1 MRASSYT
8 PGGKATVSYTNRNYY
23 LRGMFT
29 YSTGLNE
36 KGWAFTASAGGR
48 YSHEGNIDG
57 TFYNNLALAFSA
69 EKQWQGGKHS
79 LSMTAFVSPS
89 APKVKVEGAVK
100 LVTSP
105 LRVMS
110 FNAPTEA

>member
-57 TFYNNLALAFSA
+57 MRFTTIWLLL
-69 EKQWQGGKHS
+69 S
-79 LSMTAFVSPS
+79 LPRSSGRAASTAF
-89 APKVKVEGAVK
+89 
-100 LVTSP
+100 
-105 LRVMS
+105 R
-110 FNAPTEA
+110 